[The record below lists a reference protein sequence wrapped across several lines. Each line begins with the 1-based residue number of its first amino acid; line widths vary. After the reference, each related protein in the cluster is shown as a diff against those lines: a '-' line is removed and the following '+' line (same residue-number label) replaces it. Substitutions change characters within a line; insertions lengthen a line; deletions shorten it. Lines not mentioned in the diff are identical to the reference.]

1 MRFSVAST
9 LLALATAASAA
20 SSWTFSDGTVK
31 VSSKSGNDAS
41 EKFSSADRVHST
53 LTLGHQDKLKV
64 LLTTKDGSKAK
75 RPHQAFL
82 VVKEASGLEAPF
94 PLTVKDSGKGVV
106 EISQKD
112 LPVQLLLS
120 QEPLEASLVLGS
132 FGSTEGSVTPVF
144 DFTVKLDPAAALPNY
159 EKPLRYG
166 KLAEIHHIF
175 RADPKNPPKIISIAF
190 ALAVLATVPALF
202 IGWFALGGNFTHA
215 QKALGNAP
223 LSHAVFFGSIIAM
236 EGVFFLYYTQWNLF
250 QTLPAIGAVG
260 VAAFLSGTKAL
271 GEVQRR
277 RLAGERAFTI
287 PPAEETLKHP
297 AFPSVIWALEP
308 HRAGKVEAANG
319 RGGPVKIAWEI
330 HGDGPTKLVLI
341 MGLAGVKT
349 SWQRQTKYFG
359 HDRADEYSVLILDNR
374 GMGDSDK
381 PLARY
386 TTSAMAAD
394 VVDVLDHVGWTA
406 EREVHVVGISLGGM
420 IAQEVA
426 CAIPTRLRSLILVG
440 TTAQFESGPAKSW
453 TDAIWQRVGFVIP
466 KSEEQGIA
474 DTSRQLFSDEW
485 LAAPDDASALPSPKT
500 TSRCGPAPGTP
511 DGEYLAFDSNFQ
523 RFQAQELFKKR
534 QAGWFTRQGFLCQL
548 IAAGWHRKSPEQ
560 LRQMADKVGRER
572 ILIMH
577 GTADNMITVPNGE
590 KLIKYIEPSVGLIV
604 EGMGHAPGMDKAQW
618 FNSLLEE
625 RFIAWDKLG

>member
-9 LLALATAASAA
+9 ILALATVASAA

-31 VSSKSGNDAS
+31 VSSKVGNDAV
-41 EKFSSADRVHST
+41 EKFSGVDRVRST

-64 LLTTKDGSKAK
+64 TLTTKDGSTAK
-75 RPHQAFL
+75 RAHQAFL

-94 PLTVKDSGKGVV
+94 PLTVKESGKGTV

-132 FGSTEGSVTPVF
+132 FGSSKGSVTPVF
-144 DFTVKLDPAAALPNY
+144 GFTVKLDPAAAAPSY

-175 RADPKNPPKIISIAF
+175 RADPQNPPKIVSITF

-202 IGWFALGGNFTHA
+202 IGWFALGGNFTHV

-223 LSHAVFFGSIIAM
+223 ISHVVFFGSIVAM

-277 RLAGERAFTI
+277 RLAGERTLTV
-287 PPAEETLKHP
+287 PSAEETINHP
-297 AFPSVIWALEP
+297 GYASVIWALEP
-308 HRAGKVEAANG
+308 HRKGTVEAAKG

-330 HGDGPTKLVLI
+330 HGDGPTKVVLI

-359 HDRADEYSVLILDNR
+359 HDRSNDYSVLILDNR

-394 VVDVLDHVGWTA
+394 IIDVLDHVGWTA
-406 EREVHVVGISLGGM
+406 ERDVHVVGISLGGM

-426 CAIPTRLRSLILVG
+426 CAIPTRLRSLALIG

-453 TDAIWQRVGFVIP
+453 SDAIRQRLGFVIP
-466 KSEEQGIA
+466 KSEDQSIM
-474 DTSRQLFSDEW
+474 DTGLQLFPEEW
-485 LAAPDDASALPSPKT
+485 LAAPDDAAALPSPKT

-511 DGEYLAFDSNFQ
+511 DGEYPTFDNNFQ

-534 QAGWFTRQGFLCQL
+534 HASWFTKQGFLCQL
-548 IAAGWHRKSPEQ
+548 IAAAGHWKSPEQ
-560 LRQMADKVGRER
+560 LRTMADRVGRER

-590 KLIKYIEPSVGLIV
+590 KLIKHIEPGVGLIV
-604 EGMGHAPGMDKAQW
+604 EGMGHAPVMDRAVW

-625 RFIAWDKLG
+625 RFTAWGKL

>member
-9 LLALATAASAA
+9 LLALATVASAA

-31 VSSKSGNDAS
+31 VLSKAGNDAV
-41 EKFSSADRVHST
+41 EKFTGADRVQNT

-64 LLTTKDGSKAK
+64 TLTTKDGSTAK

-94 PLTVKDSGKGVV
+94 PLTVKDSGKGTV

-120 QEPLEASLVLGS
+120 QEPLEASLVLAS
-132 FGSTEGSVTPVF
+132 FGSSKGSVTPVF
-144 DFTVKLDPAAALPNY
+144 DFTVKLDAATSAPSY

-175 RADPKNPPKIISIAF
+175 RADPKNPPKIVSITF

-202 IGWFALGGNFTHA
+202 IGWFALGGNFTHV

-223 LSHAVFFGSIIAM
+223 ISHVVFFGSIVAM

-277 RLAGERAFTI
+277 RLAGERTFT
-287 PPAEETLKHP
+287 PPSAEETISHP
-297 AFPSVIWALEP
+297 AFASVIWALEP
-308 HRAGKVEAANG
+308 HQQGTVEVAKG

-330 HGDGPTKLVLI
+330 HGDGPTKVLFI
-341 MGLAGVKT
+341 MGLAGIKT

-359 HDRADEYSVLILDNR
+359 HDRSSEYSVLILDNR

-381 PLARY
+381 PIARY
-386 TTSAMAAD
+386 TTSGMAAD
-394 VVDVLDHVGWTA
+394 IVEVLDHVGWTA
-406 EREVHVVGISLGGM
+406 ERDFHLVGLSLGGM

-426 CAIPTRLRSLILVG
+426 YAIPTRLRSLTLMG

-453 TDAIWQRVGFVIP
+453 SDAMWQRLSFVVP
-466 KSEEQGIA
+466 KSEDQSIF
-474 DTSRQLFSDEW
+474 DTGRKLFPEEW
-485 LAAPDDASALPSPKT
+485 LAAPDDAASLPSPKT

-511 DGEYLAFDSNFQ
+511 DGEYRTFDNNFQ

-534 QAGWFTRQGFLCQL
+534 HASWFTQQGFLCQL
-548 IAAGWHRKSPEQ
+548 IAAAGHRKTPQQ
-560 LRQMADKVGRER
+560 LKTMADRVGRER
-572 ILIMH
+572 ILVMH
-577 GTADNMITVPNGE
+577 GTVDNMITVPNGE
-590 KLIKYIEPSVGLIV
+590 KLIKHIEPGMGLIV
-604 EGMGHAPGMDKAQW
+604 EGMGHAPIMDRAEW
-618 FNSLLEE
+618 LNALLEE
-625 RFIAWDKLG
+625 RFTAWGKL

>member
-9 LLALATAASAA
+9 LLALATVASAA

-31 VSSKSGNDAS
+31 VLSKAGNDAV
-41 EKFSSADRVHST
+41 EKFSGVDRVQNT

-64 LLTTKDGSKAK
+64 TLTTKDGSTAK

-94 PLTVKDSGKGVV
+94 PLTVKDSGKGTV

-120 QEPLEASLVLGS
+120 QEPLEASLVLAS
-132 FGSTEGSVTPVF
+132 FGSSKGSVTPVF
-144 DFTVKLDPAAALPNY
+144 DFTVKLDAASSAPSY

-175 RADPKNPPKIISIAF
+175 RADPKNPPKIVSITF

-202 IGWFALGGNFTHA
+202 IGWFALGGNFTHV

-223 LSHAVFFGSIIAM
+223 ISHVVFFGSIVAM

-277 RLAGERAFTI
+277 RLAGESLLLKQKFSTNNKI
-287 PPAEETLKHP
+287 PCT
-297 AFPSVIWALEP
+297 
-308 HRAGKVEAANG
+308 VEVAKG

-330 HGDGPTKLVLI
+330 HGDGPTKVLFI
-341 MGLAGVKT
+341 MGLAGIKT

-359 HDRADEYSVLILDNR
+359 HDRSNEYSVLILDNR

-381 PLARY
+381 PIARY
-386 TTSAMAAD
+386 TTSGMAAD
-394 VVDVLDHVGWTA
+394 IVEVLDHVGWTA
-406 EREVHVVGISLGGM
+406 ERDVHLVGLSLGGM

-426 CAIPTRLRSLILVG
+426 YAIPTRLRSLTLMG

-453 TDAIWQRVGFVIP
+453 SDAMWQRLSFVVP
-466 KSEEQGIA
+466 KSEDQSIF
-474 DTSRQLFSDEW
+474 DTGRKLFPEEW
-485 LAAPDDASALPSPKT
+485 LAAPDDAASLPSPKT

-511 DGEYLAFDSNFQ
+511 DGEYRTFDNNFQ

-534 QAGWFTRQGFLCQL
+534 HASWFTQQGFLCQL
-548 IAAGWHRKSPEQ
+548 IAAAGHRKTPQQ
-560 LRQMADKVGRER
+560 LKTMADRVGRER
-572 ILIMH
+572 ILVMH
-577 GTADNMITVPNGE
+577 GTVDNMITVPNGE
-590 KLIKYIEPSVGLIV
+590 KLIKHIEPGMGLIV
-604 EGMGHAPGMDKAQW
+604 EGMGHAPIMDRAEW
-618 FNSLLEE
+618 LNSLLEE
-625 RFIAWDKLG
+625 RFTAWGEL